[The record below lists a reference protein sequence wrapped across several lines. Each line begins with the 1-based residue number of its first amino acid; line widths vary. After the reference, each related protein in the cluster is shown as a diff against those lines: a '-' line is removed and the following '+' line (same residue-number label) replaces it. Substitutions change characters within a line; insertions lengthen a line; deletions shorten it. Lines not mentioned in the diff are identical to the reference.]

1 MFVYLANALEI
12 RFLFIHLSIKKKR
25 DMCFCKK
32 IEKVPEVNIYTGI
45 NKIYTST
52 VFNKKSIPIKV
63 VIKHNKKEST

>member
-1 MFVYLANALEI
+1 MCCCE
-12 RFLFIHLSIKKKR
+12 KKK
-25 DMCFCKK
+25 KG
-32 IEKVPEVNIYTGI
+32 PEVNIYTGI